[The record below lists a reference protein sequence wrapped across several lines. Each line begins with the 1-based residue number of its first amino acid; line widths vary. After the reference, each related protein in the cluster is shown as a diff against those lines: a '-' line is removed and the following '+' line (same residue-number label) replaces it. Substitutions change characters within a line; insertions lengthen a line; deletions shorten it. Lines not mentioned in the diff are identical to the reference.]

1 MRSSRQALV
10 DLVQS
15 NEPTTSEN
23 MMGTVSPARTGG
35 WMPWFSENRLHIL
48 GWVKTAPEGPVY
60 GVELE
65 LMTLLSR
72 LITGFPEEGAED
84 AVYALKDDSGG
95 ILHQIGTAHITSE
108 ATPESILSLAP
119 QLPHWE
125 MAVYASGK
133 EATPLAGLGFLTLS
147 GLLLF
152 IFLAAIIFGGGMLT
166 WQAHRN
172 QKDALEKTTFVSNVS
187 HELKTPL
194 TSIRMYAELLFSK
207 RITDPDKRSRY
218 LQVIVSET
226 RRLTRLVN
234 NVLDFSRL
242 EQGRKN
248 YHSELLDLTECIQ
261 EVLTSHAL
269 PVQEAGMAM
278 KTALPE
284 KKISVFSDRDAID
297 QVMVNLIDNAVK
309 YAASGGELK
318 ISLKAESKLA
328 LIEVSDKGPGVA
340 KTHRERIFEQF
351 HRVDNS
357 LTAKQQG
364 AGLGL
369 SIARRILRDLN
380 GDLIYRPEK
389 NGGSCFVASLPISSG
404 KTDSEV

>member
-1 MRSSRQALV
+1 
-10 DLVQS
+10 
-15 NEPTTSEN
+15 
-23 MMGTVSPARTGG
+23 
-35 WMPWFSENRLHIL
+35 
-48 GWVKTAPEGPVY
+48 
-60 GVELE
+60 
-65 LMTLLSR
+65 
-72 LITGFPEEGAED
+72 
-84 AVYALKDDSGG
+84 
-95 ILHQIGTAHITSE
+95 
-108 ATPESILSLAP
+108 
-119 QLPHWE
+119 
-125 MAVYASGK
+125 
-133 EATPLAGLGFLTLS
+133 
-147 GLLLF
+147 
-152 IFLAAIIFGGGMLT
+152 
-166 WQAHRN
+166 
-172 QKDALEKTTFVSNVS
+172 
-187 HELKTPL
+187 
-194 TSIRMYAELLFSK
+194 MYAELLFSK

-248 YHSELLDLTECIQ
+248 YHPELLDLTECIQ